1 MAFENVT
8 TEFEENTQIKV
19 IGVGG
24 GGGNAIN
31 RMVSAGVQGVE
42 FVAINTDRQAL
53 ESSKATHKIAIGDK
67 VTGGRGAGARPEM
80 GLKAAEESRDI
91 IVDTLNDTN
100 MVFITAGMGGGTGT
114 GAAPAIAQIAKER
127 GILTVGI
134 VTKPFEFEGRRR
146 MQQAE
151 AGIAE
156 LAQHVDSLIV
166 IPNER
171 LKLVTD
177 QKITFLNAFAIA
189 DDVLRQG
196 VKSISDLI
204 KVDGLINLD
213 FADISAVMKD
223 AGHAHMGVGRASG
236 KEKASAAA
244 HAAIS
249 SPLLETTIQG
259 AKGLIISITASP
271 DITLEEVQDAATI
284 VSSAADVDSNTIFG
298 VTLNESLD
306 DEMIVTVIATG
317 FGTDINGFPNKA
329 GATSTPSTTTPSSV
343 ESDSVYSSSSD
354 DDDIGDILDLF
365 RNR

>member
-329 GATSTPSTTTPSSV
+329 GATSTAATIPASSV

>member
-329 GATSTPSTTTPSSV
+329 GATSTAATTPASSV

>member
-329 GATSTPSTTTPSSV
+329 GATSTATATPSSSV